1 MLVRRSTS
9 ADLAEMLR
17 IYEVARRFMAAHGNA
32 GQWVNGYPSRDLL
45 ADDIAKGQS
54 YIVEADGRV
63 VGTFCFVI
71 GSDPTYKEIEG
82 RWLDDAPYGTIHR
95 IASSG
100 AVKGVA
106 DACLKFCRGL
116 IRHIRID
123 THADNSPM
131 QNWIL
136 KNGFTYCGVI
146 HVEDGTPRQ
155 AYELG

>member
-1 MLVRRSTS
+1 MFVRRSTS

-32 GQWVNGYPSRDLL
+32 GQWVNGYPSPELL
-45 ADDIAKGQS
+45 RQDIAKGQS
-54 YIVEADGRV
+54 YIVEADGRA
-63 VGTFCFVI
+63 VGTFCFVL
-71 GSDPTYKEIEG
+71 GVDPTYKEIEG

-116 IRHIRID
+116 ILHIRID
-123 THADNSPM
+123 THADNYPM
-131 QNWIL
+131 QQWIL
-136 KNGFTYCGVI
+136 KNGFTYCGII
-146 HVEDGTPRQ
+146 HVEDGTPRR
-155 AYELG
+155 AYELC